1 MALMPRKDI
10 DHGLQRGPQT
20 IHRSKVVG
28 QKMQAASW
36 QPVPPRLIAG
46 ESIPPG
52 KHPVISLLSQQFYK
66 AHQAAEWWFYACIEK
81 ILWRH
86 ICQRLFLHF
95 AALSTD
101 RFQPSGINKK

>member
-1 MALMPRKDI
+1 
-10 DHGLQRGPQT
+10 
-20 IHRSKVVG
+20 
-28 QKMQAASW
+28 
-36 QPVPPRLIAG
+36 
-46 ESIPPG
+46 
-52 KHPVISLLSQQFYK
+52 VISLLSQQFYK

-101 RFQPSGINKK
+101 RFQPSWNQQKMKGLELHSASPRCLTRSREATKKRSKIMDGKIIGRRVRLGQCSFPLCASAPP